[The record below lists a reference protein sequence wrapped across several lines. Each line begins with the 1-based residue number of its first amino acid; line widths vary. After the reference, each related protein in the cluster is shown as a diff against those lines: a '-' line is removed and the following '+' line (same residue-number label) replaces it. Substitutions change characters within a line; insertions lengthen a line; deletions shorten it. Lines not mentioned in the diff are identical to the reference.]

1 MTEKTIEDLE
11 QEFFGNYLSNKPR
24 YKQALSNPSILRQL
38 VKDYNEIF
46 DKLPPNKRSSTYNEL
61 FPLNTP
67 EQKERI
73 ANFESFLRGRLS
85 FTKFIE
91 SEVDLPKGVREK
103 ILDIGLDK
111 YDLPTKEFSYFFEG
125 EKPTPKVVAK
135 SVTPREKPP
144 PELGREPTH
153 PYEAREAAKQKID
166 AAAQEDIE
174 KRVKE
179 KKGSLRGRKL
189 TDLQPKERTIEQQE
203 ATARGEGAGI
213 EDVEEKPEAREPLPL
228 EMTEPDPTPVEVAE
242 GKFRPNENNDPI
254 ADLEPPTLSPDER
267 DQQAVQVE
275 VDRPP
280 PQPPQPPPP
289 PQPPQQQQQVETT
302 DIQGRAEGQP
312 IVEKK
317 VKSGLEDLPNKIDLI
332 PKERLSADFKSAGE
346 LQNDIEYF
354 FKMFPSLLRQ
364 IKQSYDNF
372 PNKTLPYLRR
382 IHRQIVAL
390 LQGGKGE
397 KKKIGVILEGEEF
410 IKQKLKEIILEMKA
424 EGMTN
429 EELLVN
435 VEGEDETKKND
446 FGNYEVVAGESGL
459 LHSQREPVYRYI
471 PKTLKTVVPAEKV
484 LEDKSMRAR
493 TQNLPTRFRSLYTYN
508 ANRNQN
514 NPFTKPT
521 SQIKLKYLY

>member
-1 MTEKTIEDLE
+1 MSNLTIEE
-11 QEFFGNYLSNKPR
+11 KFFNNYLKSKTVFSNTIR
-24 YKQALSNPSILRQL
+24 NPERMKNL
-38 VKDYNEIF
+38 VKDYYELVGKYGNVSLKKMMTINPAQDNRVELLDNLFNGIYTPQQFLDFGERFNEIK
-46 DKLPPNKRSSTYNEL
+46 DPPILAEGLTTEL
-61 FPLNTP
+61 YLAALGKPP
-67 EQKERI
+67 SIIKQEEKQVEKQIADEVEKELL
-73 ANFESFLRGRLS
+73 EEEERLDVK
-85 FTKFIE
+85 T
-91 SEVDLPKGVREK
+91 
-103 ILDIGLDK
+103 GLDLAFEPVK
-111 YDLPTKEFSYFFEG
+111 PTKPTVKSE
-125 EKPTPKVVAK
+125 PVTPKVEVK
-135 SVTPREKPP
+135 SVTPR
-144 PELGREPTH
+144 
-153 PYEAREAAKQKID
+153 
-166 AAAQEDIE
+166 
-174 KRVKE
+174 
-179 KKGSLRGRKL
+179 LRGRTKA
-189 TDLQPKERTIEQQE
+189 QQE
-203 ATARGEGAGI
+203 ATARGEGAGFKLSD
-213 EDVEEKPEAREPLPL
+213 EEEEEKPEAREPLPL

-267 DQQAVQVE
+267 DQQAIDVE

-280 PQPPQPPPP
+280 PQLPPPP

-312 IVEKK
+312 IVERK
-317 VKSGLEDLPNKIDLI
+317 VKSGLEDIPNKIDLI

-354 FKMFPSLLRQ
+354 FKMFPTLLRQ

-429 EELLVN
+429 EDLLVN

-484 LEDKSMRAR
+484 LEDKAMRAR

>member
-1 MTEKTIEDLE
+1 MTEKTIKDLE
-11 QEFFGNYLSNKPR
+11 QDFFNNYLASRPKF
-24 YKQALSNPSILRQL
+24 KKALSNPSTLRQL
-38 VKDYNEIF
+38 VIDYNKLY
-46 DKLPPNKRSSTYNEL
+46 DSLPPNKRSLTYNEV
-61 FPLNTP
+61 FSLNTAD
-67 EQKERI
+67 QKERI
-73 ANFESFLRGRLS
+73 ATLESFLRGRLS
-85 FTKFIE
+85 FKEFIE
-91 SEVDLPKGVREK
+91 SEINLPEGVREK
-103 ILDIGLDK
+103 ISVEN
-111 YDLPTKEFSYFFEG
+111 YDLPTKEFSYFFESPKEFTESMPQLLRQKTLENPEG
-125 EKPTPKVVAK
+125 EALPKVEAK
-135 SVTPREKPP
+135 SVTPR
-144 PELGREPTH
+144 
-153 PYEAREAAKQKID
+153 
-166 AAAQEDIE
+166 
-174 KRVKE
+174 
-179 KKGSLRGRKL
+179 LR
-189 TDLQPKERTIEQQE
+189 RTKAQQE

-213 EDVEEKPEAREPLPL
+213 EEEEEKPEAREPLPL

-267 DQQAVQVE
+267 DQQAVEVE

-280 PQPPQPPPP
+280 PQPPQPPQQQQ
-289 PQPPQQQQQVETT
+289 QPPQQQQRVETK
-302 DIQGRAEGQP
+302 DIQGTAEGQP
-312 IVEKK
+312 IVERK
-317 VKSGLEDLPNKIDLI
+317 VKSGLEDIPNKIDLI

-354 FKMFPSLLRQ
+354 FKMFPTLLRQ

-429 EELLVN
+429 EDLLVN

-484 LEDKSMRAR
+484 LEDKAMRAR